1 MSINNM
7 GEGVTRALLHA
18 FNLHPKKR
26 LGQNFLIDEVVLAR
40 IIDAADISNNDEV
53 LEIGTGLGV
62 LTQALAKKAKHVVTL
77 DPDKDMIQIAKQV
90 LAGFDNIDFIA
101 ADFLKWQPKKRVA
114 EVVSTSAGFN
124 KVVANVPY
132 YITSPII
139 EKLLTEPR
147 SPSIPRISGSRDLFA
162 GSACPSIVLTVQKE
176 VAERL
181 AASPGSRAFGSFTV
195 FVQNRAE
202 VKIDSFISKKSF
214 YPSPDVDSAILVL
227 KPYGKLLYNIDEK
240 IVRAAFSQRRKMIRS
255 SLSKFNIDFSLIG
268 IDPRR
273 RPETLS
279 LEEFEKI
286 SLKDIR

>member
-1 MSINNM
+1 M

-26 LGQNFLIDEVVLAR
+26 LGQNFLIDEAVLAR

-62 LTQALAKKAKHVVTL
+62 LTEALAKKAKHVVTL
-77 DPDKDMIQIAKQV
+77 DPDKDMILIAKKV
-90 LAGFDNIDFIA
+90 LSAYQNIDFVA
-101 ADFLKWQPKKRVA
+101 ADFIKWKPDQQ
-114 EVVSTSAGFN
+114 FN

-139 EKLLTEPR
+139 EKILSFKDKAEL
-147 SPSIPRISGSRDLFA
+147 A
-162 GSACPSIVLTVQKE
+162 VLTVQKE
-176 VAERL
+176 VAERI

-227 KPYGKLLYNIDEK
+227 KPYDKPLYEIDEK

-255 SLSKFNIDFSLIG
+255 SLSKFNINFSSLG

-279 LEEFEKI
+279 LQDFERL
-286 SLKDIR
+286 SG

>member
-1 MSINNM
+1 MTSLYKTTV
-7 GEGVTRALLHA
+7 GLLSA

-26 LGQNFLIDEVVLAR
+26 LGQNFLVDGQVLER
-40 IIDAADISNNDEV
+40 IITAADLKPEDTV

-62 LTQALAKKAKHVVTL
+62 LTEALARKVKQVVGI
-77 DPDKDMIQIAKQV
+77 DPDKDMIQISKQV
-90 LAGFDNIDFIA
+90 LAGCPNVELIA
-101 ADFLKWQPKKRVA
+101 ADFLKWKPDR
-114 EVVSTSAGFN
+114 TFN

-147 SPSIPRISGSRDLFA
+147 ILFLPAGRHGA
-162 GSACPSIVLTVQKE
+162 GSANTLIVLTVQKE
-176 VAERL
+176 VAERI
-181 AASPGSRAFGSFTV
+181 AASPGNRDFGSFTV
-195 FVQNRAE
+195 FVQNRAD
-202 VKIDSFISKKSF
+202 VAIDSLVSRRSF

-227 KPYGKLLYNIDEK
+227 RPYGKPKYNIDEK

-255 SLSKFNIDFSLIG
+255 SLAEFNIDFEKIG

-279 LEEFEKI
+279 LEEFEKFSAKPSPTI
-286 SLKDIR
+286 IL

>member
-1 MSINNM
+1 MNTYSSLLDT
-7 GEGVTRALLHA
+7 TRHLLSS

-26 LGQNFLIDEVVLAR
+26 LGQNFLIDESVLKR
-40 IIDAADISNNDEV
+40 IINAADISKEDVV

-62 LTQALAKKAKHVVTL
+62 LTQALAQKAKHVITL
-77 DPDKDMIQIAKQV
+77 DPDKDMILIAKQV
-90 LAGFDNIDFIA
+90 LAGYKNIDFVA
-101 ADFLKWQPKKRVA
+101 ADFLDWEP
-114 EVVSTSAGFN
+114 AGHFN

-139 EKLLTEPR
+139 EKILSFKDKSEL
-147 SPSIPRISGSRDLFA
+147 A
-162 GSACPSIVLTVQKE
+162 VLTVQKE

-181 AASPGSRAFGSFTV
+181 AASPGSKAFGSFTV
-195 FVQNRAE
+195 FVQNRAK
-202 VKIDSFISKKSF
+202 VKIDFFISKKSF

-227 KPYGKLLYNIDEK
+227 KPYGKLLYNMDEK

-255 SLSKFNIDFSLIG
+255 SLSKFNIDFSSIG

-286 SLKDIR
+286 SKF